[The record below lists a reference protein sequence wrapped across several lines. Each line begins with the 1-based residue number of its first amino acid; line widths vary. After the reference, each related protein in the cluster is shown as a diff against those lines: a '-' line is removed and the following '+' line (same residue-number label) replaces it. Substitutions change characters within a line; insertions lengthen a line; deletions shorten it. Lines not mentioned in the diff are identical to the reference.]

1 MLRKLKFSQ
10 KKMVF
15 LLKKDGRYFYILK
28 RQHIVQK
35 LWGRFKCC
43 NSFHLRNIIAGKKT
57 RTNYRFKNVLERD
70 YHLLLL
76 YVLCVL
82 YMQMWKQ
89 CKMLKSFHMKMLG
102 PELNSLYI
110 RTDLSLLIYQKS
122 LLNRNIG
129 PQEFYKAFLENSV
142 PINSPSMF
150 KEPRNLK
157 QIWNRQ
163 T

>member
-1 MLRKLKFSQ
+1 
-10 KKMVF
+10 
-15 LLKKDGRYFYILK
+15 
-28 RQHIVQK
+28 
-35 LWGRFKCC
+35 
-43 NSFHLRNIIAGKKT
+43 
-57 RTNYRFKNVLERD
+57 
-70 YHLLLL
+70 
-76 YVLCVL
+76 
-82 YMQMWKQ
+82 
-89 CKMLKSFHMKMLG
+89 MKMLG

-157 QIWNRQ
+157 QI
-163 T
+163 